1 MEDRASA
8 EASSR
13 VCVSEYLA
21 APCEEVLCAMASLHA
36 HAPSLC
42 QRASED
48 AFVHV
53 MADGKR
59 RVKKMSSEWKNHYMF
74 LYAAGANCVEC
85 VAHWLCQGADPRKGS
100 LSQNWTA
107 MDWAEHHH
115 ARDVKRLLTTELA
128 KEQSAK
134 VRKVESSDTS
144 GNVATLPSASTWP
157 LCPAAEQDRLA
168 HVEQNKY
175 KVKVEALVGDVQN
188 RYLCMYAAEK
198 NCVKCVQHWI
208 HLGVDVN
215 ATTKN
220 HKHSVRDWAEWGQA
234 TDVLA
239 VLSMSEKSTKVELE
253 KDDEE
258 TDELSGVWRDVESDA
273 DVLENLLQSGASCD
287 FWRAAVSG
295 DEPTWQ
301 HCIHVLSCPVPLPDC
316 ADRLPDRMW
325 YWQLAQFVELGQI
338 ALKQQGLCVQGEKL
352 ERCHCE
358 LRRIE
363 TDWVDGIMRYLG
375 ALPDDHVD
383 RLAWDRCAA
392 ADLAVQDVR
401 WCFEAF
407 CCFASLSLIIDF
419 VYVHDRCEQDA
430 IVDSDDR
437 TEAEDR
443 KGFWTSALRAVLC
456 ATSPNF
462 ALFQGYLE
470 LSDWVKYDVFL
481 TAADIGLTV
490 PEPCEAWRL
499 DRFVHAVHRWQEKD
513 TSNLVRDTLFKAM
526 SEKIDQ
532 AYWGRHC
539 WYMREKEILSQLMCT
554 ALSGMTFYE

>member
-1 MEDRASA
+1 MEYMSCRRKILFFFLQEKNCVIEDRAYP

-13 VCVSEYLA
+13 ASVSEYLA
-21 APCEEVLCAMASLHA
+21 ATCEEVLCAMASLHA

-53 MADGKR
+53 TADSKR
-59 RVKKMSSEWKNHYMF
+59 RVKKMNSEWQNHYMF

-100 LSQNWTA
+100 MSQNWTA
-107 MDWAEHHH
+107 MDWAQHHH

-128 KEQSAK
+128 KEESAK
-134 VRKVESSDTS
+134 VRKVESSDTH
-144 GNVATLPSASTWP
+144 GNVAPLPSASTWP

-168 HVEQNKY
+168 HVEQKKY
-175 KVKVEALVGDVQN
+175 KVKVEALVGDLQN

-220 HKHSVRDWAEWGQA
+220 QKHSVRDWAEWGQA

-239 VLSMSEKSTKVELE
+239 VLSMSEKSTKLELE
-253 KDDEE
+253 QDEEE
-258 TDELSGVWRDVESDA
+258 TDELSGVWRQVESDA

-301 HCIHVLSCPVPLPDC
+301 HCIHVLSLPVPLPAC

-352 ERCHCE
+352 DRCRCE
-358 LRRIE
+358 LRRME
-363 TDWVDGIMRYLG
+363 SDWIDGILRYLG

-392 ADLAVQDVR
+392 ADLAVQDMR
-401 WCFEAF
+401 WRVKSVLLF
-407 CCFASLSLIIDF
+407 CFAVID
-419 VYVHDRCEQDA
+419 Y
-430 IVDSDDR
+430 
-437 TEAEDR
+437 
-443 KGFWTSALRAVLC
+443 
-456 ATSPNF
+456 
-462 ALFQGYLE
+462 
-470 LSDWVKYDVFL
+470 
-481 TAADIGLTV
+481 
-490 PEPCEAWRL
+490 
-499 DRFVHAVHRWQEKD
+499 
-513 TSNLVRDTLFKAM
+513 
-526 SEKIDQ
+526 
-532 AYWGRHC
+532 
-539 WYMREKEILSQLMCT
+539 
-554 ALSGMTFYE
+554 